1 MWYQWVMHL
10 ENERTQQQVVNLI
23 QLTCDESTDQLMICL
38 NTYSTKMTD
47 SYTGQ
52 SKVPAMR

>member
-1 MWYQWVMHL
+1 MHL